1 MRNGTRKAP
10 HMRKIT
16 TGLFVSLDGVVD
28 ADSDWQY
35 PYFDDELLKWISAG
49 SGRIDTVL
57 MGRRSFAG
65 YSALRREHPESPFV
79 PFLERVDR
87 YVAMQARFARA
98 ALDSDEP
105 GVSRFIYEPG
115 SRVPFGHRHRE
126 QEEAY
131 VVVSG
136 SGRVKLDDEIV
147 GLAEWDVLRVAPC
160 VLRAFEA
167 GPDGLDVICIGLGNR
182 ACGFQRLGTA
192 EADRLARAW
201 SLPRR
206 SSGCHA
212 LPGRLGQTPRRAD
225 LGRRRRRDVGQPAPS
240 ALRRSLHRPQRS
252 AYR

>member
-1 MRNGTRKAP
+1 M
-10 HMRKIT
+10 
-16 TGLFVSLDGVVD
+16 
-28 ADSDWQY
+28 
-35 PYFDDELLKWISAG
+35 
-49 SGRIDTVL
+49 
-57 MGRRSFAG
+57 
-65 YSALRREHPESPFV
+65 
-79 PFLERVDR
+79 PFLERVAR

-182 ACGFQRLGTA
+182 QAATVNTSPTSGTEHQPA
-192 EADRLARAW
+192 QLRSRAT
-201 SLPRR
+201 SEHRSRCLPR
-206 SSGCHA
+206 
-212 LPGRLGQTPRRAD
+212 
-225 LGRRRRRDVGQPAPS
+225 V
-240 ALRRSLHRPQRS
+240 
-252 AYR
+252 